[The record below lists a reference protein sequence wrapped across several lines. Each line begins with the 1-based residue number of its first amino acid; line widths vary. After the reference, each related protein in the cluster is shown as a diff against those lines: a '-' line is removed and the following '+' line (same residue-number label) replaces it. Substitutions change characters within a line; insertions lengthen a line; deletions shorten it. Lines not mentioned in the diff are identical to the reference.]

1 MKEFVAT
8 TFDEIIDEF
17 RKYPKQRVLCVDAT
31 SKLRASWTTENADV
45 LVTVRAGLIRRWTPE
60 LVDIWK
66 DEGGRERM
74 RKVIEKRA
82 WPE

>member
-1 MKEFVAT
+1 MKEVLAT

-17 RKYPKQRVLCVDAT
+17 RKYPKQNLLPADMPF
-31 SKLRASWTTENADV
+31 KLRAGWRIEKPAV
-45 LVTVRAGLIRRWTPE
+45 VVTIKIANIRRWSPE
-60 LVDIWK
+60 LLDLFR

-74 RKVIEKRA
+74 RKLIEKRA